1 MEGRLGMLSRGGSV
15 SRDAAQG
22 FLDSA
27 GAFERFEVDALSARW
42 SAVDIDFLKLIEE
55 QVRKAEATWI
65 WMRSLVEKSAF
76 IFFKRFHT
84 T

>member
-1 MEGRLGMLSRGGSV
+1 MLSRGGSV

-55 QVRKAEATWI
+55 QVRKAGSHLDVDE
-65 WMRSLVEKSAF
+65 VGCGKVG
-76 IFFKRFHT
+76 FHLF
-84 T
+84 